1 MRQNLQYDVVS
12 TSESRS
18 VSSFYLTLLDFFTIK
33 LNAVVILNVVYRV
46 RTHNIR
52 ELLYFLAYLMTRRD
66 QKVDLNSAAFMYKN
80 IVQYYILFSRKTIE
94 DYLKLSLFHTGC
106 GLYKNW
112 HSDLLVLLRK
122 RI

>member
-46 RTHNIR
+46 RTRNIR
-52 ELLYFLAYLMTRRD
+52 ELLLFFSIFD
-66 QKVDLNSAAFMYKN
+66 DSARP
-80 IVQYYILFSRKTIE
+80 QSRP
-94 DYLKLSLFHTGC
+94 
-106 GLYKNW
+106 
-112 HSDLLVLLRK
+112 
-122 RI
+122 